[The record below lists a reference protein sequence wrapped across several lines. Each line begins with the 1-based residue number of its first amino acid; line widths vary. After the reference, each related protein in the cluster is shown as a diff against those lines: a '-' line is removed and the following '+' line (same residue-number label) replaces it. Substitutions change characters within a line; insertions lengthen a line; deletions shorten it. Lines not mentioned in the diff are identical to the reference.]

1 VDASDALVVI
11 VQVAAG
17 ISLAASAGLRAFLPL
32 FVVGVAQRFGIPNLI
47 LGESFRIGPAFEWL
61 ASDAALLVL
70 GVAVVA
76 ELLADKVPVVDH
88 LLDIVGGL
96 LKPLAGTVVAAA
108 ALSSLDS
115 PWTALAG
122 GVVVGGVPAGMV
134 HAAKAKIRL
143 LSSTTTAGFG
153 NPVISFL
160 EDILSLAGTLTAVL
174 FSLLAVLIVGVGAF
188 LTARAFRTFRARRAR
203 IARDVGRGRSS

>member
-1 VDASDALVVI
+1 MDGSGALVVI
-11 VQVAAG
+11 AQVAAG

-32 FVVGVAQRFGIPNLI
+32 FVVGVAQRFGIPNLV
-47 LGESFRIGPAFEWL
+47 LGEAFRLGPSFEWL

-88 LLDIVGGL
+88 LLDILGGPI
-96 LKPLAGTVVAAA
+96 KPLAGTVVAAA
-108 ALSSLDS
+108 VLSSLDS

-153 NPVISFL
+153 NPVLSFL

-174 FSLLAVLIVGVGAF
+174 FSLLAVIIVGVGAY
-188 LTARAFRTFRARRAR
+188 LTARAFRTFRERRAR
-203 IARDVGRGRSS
+203 IVRVVGEGEGP